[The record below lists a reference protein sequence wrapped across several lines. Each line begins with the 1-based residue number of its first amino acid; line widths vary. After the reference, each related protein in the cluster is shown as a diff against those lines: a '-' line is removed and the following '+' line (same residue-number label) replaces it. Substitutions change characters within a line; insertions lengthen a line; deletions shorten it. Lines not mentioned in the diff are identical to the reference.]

1 MKKNIKKKLA
11 IKLVDVLSLNVISEE
26 ITMETIR
33 SVFSTVIDEK
43 DIDTVVATY
52 QEYYSLD
59 ILMDMISDI
68 YLKRYDEDELIDLI
82 NFFSSET
89 GKKWI
94 SIYPSI
100 VNEIVEVTEMYGA
113 SIADEILKNI

>member
-1 MKKNIKKKLA
+1 
-11 IKLVDVLSLNVISEE
+11 
-26 ITMETIR
+26 METIR